1 MQRRPGREIK
11 RILRSTFGLRDLRSG
26 QREVI
31 DSVIAGN
38 DTLAIMPT
46 GAGKSLC
53 YQIPAL
59 HLPGTTIIISPL
71 ISLMKDQADKLR
83 ARGVD
88 TAAVNSSL
96 TQHEEQGVLQQIAEQ
111 ETELVFATPERVA
124 DPDFVTLM
132 KRGPI
137 DLIVVDEA
145 HCISQ
150 WGHDFRP
157 AFLEIAAAAREL
169 GDPPLLALTATTTP
183 AVIDDIKQRLGRPDM
198 RVINTGVYRPN
209 LHYAVRQVSNENE
222 KRETLLQEARAMAGA
237 GIVYAATV
245 KAATQV
251 HRWLREAGHE
261 ALLYH
266 GRLSARERTQS
277 QESFINGKAAIMV
290 ATNAFGMGIDKSD
303 IRFVIHFQVPATL
316 EAYYQESGRAGRDGG
331 DARCTLLYDHKDRR
345 VQLFFLAGRYPTAD
359 DVRMVYEAVQ
369 RTAKNQPPLKIK
381 DLLDLDLPVPK
392 NKGRVVLRMLEEE
405 GLLGRPDV
413 RMQQLSQ
420 VAEAY
425 RERGENDRRKL
436 ERMTFYAQSALCRW
450 KMLLEYFGEA
460 AEWDRCGV
468 CDNCVRPVIV
478 PKGEPAPSQSPM
490 RSDLKPGERVS
501 VPKYG
506 RGIVDAVAGE
516 SVSVS
521 FPNGEK
527 RDFLRPYV
535 SRLSRMR

>member
-11 RILRSTFGLRDLRSG
+11 RILRSTFGLDDLRSG

-83 ARGVD
+83 AYGVD

-96 TQHEEQGVLQQIAEQ
+96 TQHEEQGVLGQIAEQ
-111 ETELVFATPERVA
+111 EKELVFATPERVA
-124 DPDFVTLM
+124 DADFVTLM

-157 AFLEIAAAAREL
+157 AFLEIADAAREL
-169 GDPPLLALTATTTP
+169 GNPPLLALTASATP
-183 AVIDDIKQRLGRPDM
+183 AVIEDIKQRLGRPQM

-209 LHYAVRQVSNENE
+209 LHYAVRQVTSESE
-222 KRETLLQEARAMAGA
+222 KRDTLLQEVRAIPGA

-251 HRWLREAGHE
+251 HLWLREAGHE

-266 GRLSARERTQS
+266 GRLSTRQRTQS
-277 QESFINGKAAIMV
+277 QEAFISGRPAIMV
-290 ATNAFGMGIDKSD
+290 ATNAFGMGIDKPD
-303 IRFVIHFQVPATL
+303 IRFVIHFQMPATL

-331 DARCTLLYDHKDRR
+331 DARCTRLYDHKDRR
-345 VQLFFLAGRYPTAD
+345 VQLFFLAGRYPTVD
-359 DVRMVYEAVQ
+359 DVRTVYEAVQ
-369 RTAKNQPPLKIK
+369 RPTKEESPTRIK
-381 DLLDLDLPVPK
+381 DLLELELPVPR
-392 NKGRVVLRMLEEE
+392 NKARVVLRMLEEA
-405 GLLGRPDV
+405 GLLGMPDAST
-413 RMQQLSQ
+413 QQLEQ

-468 CDNCVRPVIV
+468 CDNCVRPVVV
-478 PKGEPAPSQSPM
+478 PKREPAAQLQPAA
-490 RSDLKPGERVS
+490 RADLKPGE
-501 VPKYG
+501 
-506 RGIVDAVAGE
+506 
-516 SVSVS
+516 
-521 FPNGEK
+521 
-527 RDFLRPYV
+527 
-535 SRLSRMR
+535 